1 MDGSKVLIDG
11 GAKALGPDKEG
22 FTPLHRCCQGE
33 PVSASSDDPADE
45 YKAKLDKAKA
55 EVAKL
60 LISKGANI
68 DAKEP
73 KGNQMPLHLAAMN
86 GLPVV
91 SEVLIKAG
99 ASINAINK
107 IGQTPLIYAIIEE
120 HVPVIDL
127 LISSGADVNYG
138 NNLHSDWAAIHWA
151 ALTDNVKVVEAVL
164 KSEKVKNVKDRSGR
178 YPDTLA
184 LEHGKN
190 KVVQQLEKLTKQ

>member
-22 FTPLHRCCQGE
+22 FTPLHRCCQE
-33 PVSASSDDPADE
+33 QPVSSNSDEPAED

-60 LISKGANI
+60 LLSKGADVN
-68 DAKEP
+68 AKEP
-73 KGNQMPLHLAAMN
+73 KGLQMPIHLSAMN
-86 GLPVV
+86 GLPAVT
-91 SEVLIKAG
+91 EVLIKSG

-107 IGQTPLIYAIIEE
+107 IGQTPLIYSIIEE

-138 NNLHSDWAAIHWA
+138 NGLHSDWAAIHWA
-151 ALTDNVKVVEAVL
+151 ALTDNVLVVEAVL
-164 KSEKVKNVKDRSGR
+164 KSDKVKNVKDRSGR

-184 LEHGKN
+184 LEHGKH
-190 KVVQQLEKLTKQ
+190 KVAQLLKKLSKQ